1 VGEPKTYYQR
11 HLPHYQPE
19 DATYHVV
26 VRLAG
31 SLPSEVV
38 QELKR
43 ERERMLHELDRS
55 KDGDQLKGE
64 REAYQQKYFELFDT
78 LLDGSSVGPKWLQE
92 SAIAAIVK
100 KAIHFRDVRQ
110 YDLIAYS
117 IMPNHVHLVI
127 NVGRVADPTV
137 PAFNNIRDPDG
148 RDSDPTLPAFNNIRN
163 PDGREVDPT
172 LPAFNNIRN
181 PDGRDGVPSYKL
193 TAILASLK
201 KYTALRV
208 NRELNRSG
216 TFWQDESYDRVIRD
230 DQELERTIVYVLQNP
245 VKAGLVNSWEDWQW
259 NYCKFQNCSRCYVAG
274 LPS

>member
-43 ERERMLHELDRS
+43 ERERILHELDS
-55 KDGDQLKGE
+55 GKNGYHLIDQ
-64 REAYQQKYFELFDT
+64 REAHQQTYFERFDT
-78 LLDGSSVGPKWLQE
+78 LLDGSSVGPTWLRE
-92 SAIAAIVK
+92 SAVAAIVK
-100 KAIHFRDVRQ
+100 KAIHYRDARQ

-127 NVGRVADPTV
+127 DVGRVA
-137 PAFNNIRDPDG
+137 
-148 RDSDPTLPAFNNIRN
+148 DPTLPAFNNIQ
-163 PDGREVDPT
+163 
-172 LPAFNNIRN
+172 N

-201 KYTALRV
+201 KYTALRA
-208 NRELNRSG
+208 NRELHRSG
-216 TFWQDESYDRVIRD
+216 AFWQDESYDRVIHD
-230 DQELERTIVYVLQNP
+230 DHELERTLSYVLQNP
-245 VKAGLVNSWEDWQW
+245 VKAGLANSWEDWPW
-259 NYCKFQNCSRCYVAG
+259 NYSKWDKV
-274 LPS
+274 